1 MGTLIT
7 IGIGIIIIYF
17 GYLIRVK
24 KMLSLIIGYDDNTF
38 YGDKDKYAKRMGLT
52 TIILGLIVIT
62 IPFIVLL
69 FDEAV
74 IQVFKIMIGVYVFIM
89 IGIANYWRLRF

>member
-17 GYLIRVK
+17 GYLIGVK

-52 TIILGLIVIT
+52 TIILGLLVIT
-62 IPFIVLL
+62 IPLIVLL

-89 IGIANYWRLRF
+89 IGIANYWRFRF